1 MYDLIHAQDDQ
12 LAQAMRDEYTRQT
25 GKLELIASEN
35 FVSPAVLEA
44 AGSVLTHKYAEGYPG
59 RRYYGGCE
67 HVDVVEKLA
76 IERVRKLFG
85 ADHANVQ
92 PHSGS
97 TANMIAYHALI
108 KPGETMMGLALAHGG
123 HMTHGLRVNF
133 SGFNY
138 RVISYGL
145 DAKTEL
151 VDYDALEKSAMEH
164 KPRLIIAGYS
174 AYPRV
179 LDFERFRE
187 IADRVGALLLT
198 DMAHFAGL
206 AAVGEYPN
214 PVALSDVV
222 TSTTHKTLRGPRS
235 GVILSRHEHQDAVD
249 RAVFPGFQGGPLM
262 HIIAAK
268 AVAFAEA
275 LKPGFRDYQKQTRL
289 NARVLSD
296 ALQSEGLRI
305 VSGGTDNH
313 LLLVDLSKFGITG
326 KNAEK
331 CLDDAGITCNKN
343 MIPFDSRKPT
353 VTSGIRLGTPAL
365 TTRGMKDDHMKKIAS
380 WIATIL
386 RDPDNLALR
395 NEIAA
400 TIREFTSDFPQH
412 VSVNDQEPVMA

>member
-1 MYDLIHAQDDQ
+1 MFDHIHAQDDR
-12 LAQAMRDEYTRQT
+12 LAQAMCAEHKRQLN
-25 GKLELIASEN
+25 KLELIASEN

-67 HVDVVEKLA
+67 HVDLVEQLA
-76 IERVRKLFG
+76 IERAMELFG

-97 TANMIAYHALI
+97 TANLIAYHALI
-108 KPGETMMGLALAHGG
+108 KPGDTMMGLDLAHGG
-123 HMTHGLRVNF
+123 HMTHGLKVNF
-133 SGFNY
+133 SGFKY
-138 RVISYGL
+138 RIVSYGL
-145 DAKTEL
+145 NQETEL
-151 VDYDALEKSAMEH
+151 IDYDALERSALECR
-164 KPRLIIAGYS
+164 PALIVAGYS

-179 LDFERFRE
+179 MDFPRFRE

-198 DMAHFAGL
+198 DMAHFSGL

-214 PVALSDVV
+214 PVPFSDVV

-235 GVILSRHEHQDAVD
+235 GIILTGGDFKSAVD
-249 RAVFPGFQGGPLM
+249 RATFPGFQGGPLM

-275 LKPGFRDYQKQTRL
+275 LTPGFRDYQKQTRI
-289 NARVLSD
+289 NARILSE
-296 ALQSEGLRI
+296 ALQSEGFRI

-313 LLLVDLSKFGITG
+313 LMLVDVSGFGITG
-326 KNAEK
+326 KTAEQ

-365 TTRGMKDDHMKKIAS
+365 TTRGMSGSQMRTIAR
-380 WIATIL
+380 WIAGVL
-386 RDPDNLALR
+386 RDPDNQSLKDSTS
-395 NEIAA
+395 EE
-400 TIREFTSDFPQH
+400 IREFTADFPLH
-412 VSVNDQEPVMA
+412 VPVNEQGPVIT